1 MCSVSSCAAALS
13 LMANGTL
20 LEGMYQSG
28 PPMGLGLVAG
38 LPNGT
43 HFLTSLGQ
51 SWTQAIYAIHWR

>member
-1 MCSVSSCAAALS
+1 MCSVSSCATALS

-38 LPNGT
+38 LPNGA
-43 HFLTSLGQ
+43 HFLTGY
-51 SWTQAIYAIHWR
+51 I